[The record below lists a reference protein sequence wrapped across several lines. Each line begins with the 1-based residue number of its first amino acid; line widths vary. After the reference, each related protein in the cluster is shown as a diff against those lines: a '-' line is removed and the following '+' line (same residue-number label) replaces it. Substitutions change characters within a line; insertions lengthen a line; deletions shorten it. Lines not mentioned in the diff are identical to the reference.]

1 MPLCEVCG
9 FYVFV
14 KSLKHFFT
22 KSSCYFIQNMFLK
35 NKPLKSKENCWLGFP
50 LRCVQ
55 WKYTRY
61 TQIYLQQ
68 L

>member
-14 KSLKHFFT
+14 KSVKHFFT

-35 NKPLKSKENCWLGFP
+35 NKPLKSKENC
-50 LRCVQ
+50 
-55 WKYTRY
+55 
-61 TQIYLQQ
+61 
-68 L
+68 

>member
-35 NKPLKSKENCWLGFP
+35 NKLLKSKENC
-50 LRCVQ
+50 
-55 WKYTRY
+55 
-61 TQIYLQQ
+61 
-68 L
+68 